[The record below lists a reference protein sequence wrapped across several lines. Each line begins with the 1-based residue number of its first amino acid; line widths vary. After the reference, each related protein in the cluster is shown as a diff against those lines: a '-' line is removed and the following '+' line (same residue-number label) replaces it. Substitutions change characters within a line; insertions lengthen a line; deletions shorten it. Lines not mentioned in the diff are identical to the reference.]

1 MKSSKFSWKLKLI
14 VGKAFDNDNNNK
26 NFSIEIL
33 IHSVND
39 QTTKLETF
47 FDAFVNE
54 IIKSFM
60 KECN

>member
-1 MKSSKFSWKLKLI
+1 MI
-14 VGKAFDNDNNNK
+14 ITIK

-54 IIKSFM
+54 LIKSFM